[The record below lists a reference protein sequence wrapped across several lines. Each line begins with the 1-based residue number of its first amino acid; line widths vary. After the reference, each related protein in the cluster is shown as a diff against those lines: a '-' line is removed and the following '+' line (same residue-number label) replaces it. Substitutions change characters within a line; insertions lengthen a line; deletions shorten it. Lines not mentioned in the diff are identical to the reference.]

1 MRTSEVKTTPR
12 SKRHS
17 QRHGFTLVELVVVV
31 LVLGIIASVAAPK
44 MFDTAGDAR
53 TNSTV
58 QSLAVLR
65 DGVELYKAKNGSYPG
80 DAGTELDF
88 KSDMEEVLAGAF
100 PKNQITAA
108 ANDATVKVEDSAS
121 AITASGAQDWKYNK
135 QTGEFIINT
144 TGFDDL

>member
-1 MRTSEVKTTPR
+1 MKTSKTNQTNR
-12 SKRHS
+12 S
-17 QRHGFTLVELVVVV
+17 GFTLVELVVVV

-44 MFDTAGDAR
+44 MFDTASDAR
-53 TNSTV
+53 DNSTI

-65 DGVELYKAKNGSYPG
+65 DGVELYKAKNGAYPG
-80 DAGTELDF
+80 EAGTEADF
-88 KSDMEEVLAGAF
+88 KLDMEEVLAGAF

-108 ANDATVKVEDSAS
+108 ASDGTVKVEDSAN